1 MNSRL
6 KITKKQK
13 IVLEKIHASIVEK
26 GYSPSIREIARM
38 FGFSSPKGAADHVG
52 ALVQKGYLIK
62 DSSPRSIRL
71 TDKSSALLGLSL
83 TNFDENIYYLPLLG
97 KIAAGLPIFA
107 EENIEEYIP
116 VSAQIMGK
124 AKGQFLL
131 KVSGDSMTG
140 DHIMNGDTL
149 VVKSQNTAK
158 DNDIVVALIG
168 EEAVVKRFIKL
179 EDGTVELRSSNTLYS
194 PIIIKDDENSF
205 KIQGKV
211 IAIYR
216 NIT

>member
-1 MNSRL
+1 MDKKI

-13 IVLEKIHASIVEK
+13 IVLEKIYAFIVEK
-26 GYSPSIREIARM
+26 GYSPTIRETAQM
-38 FGFSSPKGAADHVG
+38 FGFSSPKGAADHIG
-52 ALVQKGYLIK
+52 ALAQKGYLVK
-62 DSSPRSIRL
+62 NSSPRSIRL

-83 TNFDENIYYLPLLG
+83 PNSDKNIYYLPLLG

-107 EENIEEYIP
+107 DENIEEYVP
-116 VSAQIMGK
+116 VSSQIMGK

-131 KVSGDSMTG
+131 KVSGGSMTG

-149 VVKSQNTAK
+149 VVKSQSTAK

-168 EEAVVKRFIKL
+168 EEAVVKRFIRQK
-179 EDGTVELRSSNTLYS
+179 DGTIELRSSNPLYS
-194 PIIIKDDENSF
+194 PIIVKDDEDAL

>member
-1 MNSRL
+1 MSDKS

-13 IVLEKIHASIVEK
+13 AVLEKIHGFILEK
-26 GYSPSIREIARM
+26 GYSPTIREVAQA
-38 FGFSSPKGAADHVG
+38 FGFSSPKGAADHIG
-52 ALVQKGYLIK
+52 ALERKGYIIK
-62 DSSPRSIRL
+62 NPSPRSIRL
-71 TDKSSALLGLSL
+71 TDRSSALLGLSL
-83 TNFDENIYYLPLLG
+83 TGFDKNIYYLPLLG

-107 EENIEEYIP
+107 DENIEEYVP
-116 VSAQIMGK
+116 VSSQIMGK
-124 AKGQFLL
+124 TKGQFLL

-140 DHIMNGDTL
+140 DCIMNGDTL
-149 VVKSQNTAK
+149 IVKSQDTAK

-168 EEAVVKRFIKL
+168 EEAVVKRFFKL
-179 EDGTVELRSSNTLYS
+179 QDGTVELRSSNPLYS
-194 PIIIKDDENSF
+194 PIVLKDDEVSF

>member
-1 MNSRL
+1 MNKKI

-13 IVLEKIHASIVEK
+13 IVLEKIYAFIVEK
-26 GYSPSIREIARM
+26 GYSPTIRELAQM
-38 FGFSSPKGAADHVG
+38 FGFSSPKGAADHIG
-52 ALVQKGYLIK
+52 ALAQKGYLVK
-62 DSSPRSIRL
+62 NSSPRSIRL

-83 TNFDENIYYLPLLG
+83 PNFDKNIYYLPLLG

-107 EENIEEYIP
+107 DENIEEYVP
-116 VSAQIMGK
+116 VSSQIMGK

-149 VVKSQNTAK
+149 IVKSQNTAK

-168 EEAVVKRFIKL
+168 EEAVVKRFIRKK
-179 EDGTVELRSSNTLYS
+179 DGTVELRSSNPLYS
-194 PIIIKDDENSF
+194 PIIVKDDEDAL

>member
-38 FGFSSPKGAADHVG
+38 FGFSSPKGAADHVE